1 MSTGKRAPLTR
12 DRILE
17 TGVELADEHGLTALS
32 MRKLAGRLG
41 FEVMS
46 LYNHVASKD
55 DLLEGMLD
63 LVSGEIEDSPA
74 DASGWKARLR
84 CIAISAHEMLLRHRW
99 AGELWP
105 HVFPGPARWRYMES
119 ILELLKEAG
128 LTGHERDLGFHAVT
142 LHVTGFTQQQLAY
155 AVSNADSRT
164 SYARI
169 EHELP
174 EQDYP
179 LMNEHIRYHQDM
191 DTIPGERADDFRF
204 VLDLILDGLDR
215 SSA

>member
-17 TGVELADEHGLTALS
+17 TGVELADKDGLTALS

-46 LYNHVASKD
+46 LYNHVANKD

-63 LVSGEIEDSPA
+63 LVSTEIEDPPA
-74 DASGWKARLR
+74 DATGWKARLR
-84 CIAISAHEMLLRHRW
+84 FIAISAHEMLLRHRW

-105 HVFPGPARWRYMES
+105 HVFPGPARWQYMES
-119 ILELLKEAG
+119 LLELLEAAG
-128 LTGHERDLGFHAVT
+128 LAGHERDLGFHAVT

-155 AVSNADSRT
+155 AVGDADARS
-164 SYARI
+164 SYARV

-174 EQDYP
+174 QQRYP

-191 DTIPGERADDFRF
+191 DAVPGERPDDFRF

-215 SSA
+215 STS